1 MKYGMKHAMKT
12 VFLGGAGLLML
23 AAASTFAQPAKPT
36 RMLIGF
42 PPGGNIDILA
52 RVFGERIA
60 ETLGRP
66 VIVEPRP
73 GATGQI
79 AAELL
84 KASPGDGY
92 TLLLTPDSSL
102 VVRPLVTKKPPY
114 DPVTDF
120 MPVAHTG
127 LSSQALAVGADVPAR
142 DLREFSAWIKSNP
155 NRGSVALPGIG
166 GSMHFFTVMIGQ
178 ELGVKLT
185 IIPYKGSGPSVS
197 DVAAGHVPATV
208 NPLGTMLAQ
217 AKAGKLRL
225 IGVSGAGRA
234 AAAPDAPTF
243 TEQGYASLNI
253 DSWFAI
259 FAPVGTPAEL
269 VGRLNSSVI
278 QAERT
283 PAIRERMRSLD
294 LEIQELSPAQL
305 GALVKRDYER
315 WIPVIKASGF
325 TAED

>member
-1 MKYGMKHAMKT
+1 MTKSPRIT
-12 VFLGGAGLLML
+12 GGLMLL
-23 AAASTFAQPAKPT
+23 AAATAFAQPVKPT
-36 RMLIGF
+36 RMLVGF

-52 RVFGERIA
+52 RVFGERMA

-66 VIVEPRP
+66 VIVESRP

-92 TLLLTPDSSL
+92 TFLMTPDSSL
-102 VVRPLVTKKPPY
+102 VVRPLVTKKQPY

-127 LSSQALAVGADVPAR
+127 LSSQALAVGSDVPAK
-142 DLREFSAWIKSNP
+142 DMREFAAWIKANP

-208 NPLGTMLAQ
+208 NPLGTLLAQ
-217 AKAGKLRL
+217 VKAGKLRL
-225 IGVSGAGRA
+225 IGVSGSGRA
-234 AAAPDAPTF
+234 PTAPDAPTF
-243 TEQGYASLNI
+243 TEQGYANLNI
-253 DSWFAI
+253 DSWFGI
-259 FAPVGTPAEL
+259 FAPLGTSPEL
-269 VGRLNSSVI
+269 VSRLNGAVI

-283 PAIRERMRSLD
+283 PAMRERMRSLD
-294 LEIQELSPAQL
+294 LEIQELTPAQL

>member
-1 MKYGMKHAMKT
+1 
-12 VFLGGAGLLML
+12 
-23 AAASTFAQPAKPT
+23 
-36 RMLIGF
+36 
-42 PPGGNIDILA
+42 
-52 RVFGERIA
+52 
-60 ETLGRP
+60 
-66 VIVEPRP
+66 
-73 GATGQI
+73 
-79 AAELL
+79 
-84 KASPGDGY
+84 
-92 TLLLTPDSSL
+92 
-102 VVRPLVTKKPPY
+102 
-114 DPVTDF
+114 

-142 DLREFSAWIKSNP
+142 DLREFAAWIKSNP

-234 AAAPDAPTF
+234 TAAPDAPTF

>member
-1 MKYGMKHAMKT
+1 MKT
-12 VFLGGAGLLML
+12 IFRSAGGILML
-23 AAASTFAQPAKPT
+23 IAATASAQPTKPT
-36 RMLIGF
+36 RMLVGF

-60 ETLGRP
+60 ETLGHP
-66 VIVEPRP
+66 VIVESRP

-120 MPVAHTG
+120 LPVAHTG
-127 LSSQALAVGADVPAR
+127 LSSQALAVGADVPVK
-142 DLREFSAWIKSNP
+142 DLREFAAWIKANP
-155 NRGSVALPGIG
+155 SRGSVALPGIG

-217 AKAGKLRL
+217 HKAGKLKF
-225 IGVSGAGRA
+225 IGISGSGRA
-234 AAAPDAPTF
+234 PTAPDSPTF
-243 TEQGYASLNI
+243 TEQGYANLNI

-259 FAPVGTPAEL
+259 FAPLGMSPEL
-269 VGRLNSSVI
+269 VNRLNTTVI
-278 QAERT
+278 QAQRT

-294 LEIQELSPAQL
+294 LEIQEMSPAQL
-305 GALVKRDYER
+305 AALVKRDYER
-315 WIPVIKASGF
+315 WIPIIKASGF